1 MASAPLGKE
10 MAGPSGRGYYA
21 ALGLKFGA
29 ELKGTPQHSPVG
41 LWPARGSEQ
50 HSRPVR
56 QSCAA
61 ARRAC

>member
-29 ELKGTPQHSPVG
+29 ELKGTPQHSPV
-41 LWPARGSEQ
+41 SEQ
-50 HSRPVR
+50 RSRPVR